1 MSSNE
6 YKRFYHPKLG
16 RFIYQ
21 HKGNGLIIDN
31 IFEPKNNI
39 KKKTIKPRT
48 KKIKTQDKLVT
59 NAIERSGDLIMKK
72 LHSSS
77 KPKKMKIIRS
87 F

>member
-39 KKKTIKPRT
+39 KKKLLNQGL
-48 KKIKTQDKLVT
+48 KK
-59 NAIERSGDLIMKK
+59 
-72 LHSSS
+72 
-77 KPKKMKIIRS
+77 
-87 F
+87 